1 MKACKILCALA
12 LLTALIA
19 LPLRAQQ
26 PTGQQSF
33 SPPADSATG
42 TPDAI
47 SGGGGSKDYPL
58 GPGDVLEL
66 RVFGEPQFDGT
77 YDVDDEGKV
86 TIPFIDQALDVR
98 CRHIKEVRKEVVTA
112 LTKFLRSPQV
122 YMRIKEQHSRRP
134 AVVYGSVRTPLRF
147 EMHRR
152 ARLLEL
158 LSNSGGVT
166 EQNSGTIQV
175 THTETSVCQ
184 EPDEIG
190 DTQSGVQGVDALGV
204 PFTVYRVADLKQG
217 KAEAN
222 PYIRP
227 GDIVY
232 VAEASPV
239 YITGSVI
246 APQGLYLREE
256 MTLTTALAMVGGVRK
271 EAKATEVHI
280 YRLKPGGGERDRL
293 VVDYRA
299 IQKKKAPD
307 VALNAYDV
315 IEVPEAGTFSAQ
327 RLPQILTG
335 LITSGLGGLATN
347 APLRVL
353 Y

>member
-1 MKACKILCALA
+1 MKAYKIFCALA
-12 LLTALIA
+12 LLTTLVA

-33 SPPADSATG
+33 SPPIDSAAG
-42 TPDAI
+42 AADAVS
-47 SGGGGSKDYPL
+47 SGGGKDYPL
-58 GPGDVLEL
+58 GPGDVIEL
-66 RVFGEPQFDGT
+66 RVFGEPQFDGA

-86 TIPFIDQALDVR
+86 TIPFIEQPLDVR
-98 CRHIKEVRKEVVTA
+98 CRHIKEVRKEVITA
-112 LTKFLRSPQV
+112 LAKFLRSPQV
-122 YMRIKEQHSRRP
+122 YMRIKEQHSRR
-134 AVVYGSVRTPLRF
+134 ASVVYGAVRTPLRF

-166 EQNSGTIQV
+166 EQNNGTIQI

-184 EPDEIG
+184 EPDEI
-190 DTQSGVQGVDALGV
+190 SESKSSVQGVDALGV
-204 PFTVYRVADLKQG
+204 PFTVYRVTELKEG

-222 PYIRP
+222 PFIRP
-227 GDIVY
+227 GDIIY

-271 EAKATEVHI
+271 EAKTSEVHI
-280 YRLKPGGGERDRL
+280 YRQKPGGGQRERL

-299 IQKKKAPD
+299 IQKKKTPD
-307 VALNAYDV
+307 VALQAYDV
-315 IEVPEAGTFSAQ
+315 IEVPEAGAFSAQ

-335 LITSGLGGLATN
+335 LIGSSLGGLATN